1 MGMRVSKDSE
11 ASTDMEYLAN
21 EEFMGMEPWVMGG
34 QGGGG
39 QTGLKR
45 ENGAV
50 IHPSPKA
57 MSIQTTLLAFK
68 DAGAPRWLNRLSIQL
83 RLKS

>member
-11 ASTDMEYLAN
+11 ASTDMECLAN

-39 QTGLKR
+39 KTGLKR

-50 IHPSPKA
+50 IHPCHPKQCPSRQPGLHLK
-57 MSIQTTLLAFK
+57 MQ
-68 DAGAPRWLNRLSIQL
+68 GRLGGSFG
-83 RLKS
+83 